1 MGSLL
6 RRLREVLKSHEPS
19 LAGEEGKLHI
29 RSMKPKDLDAVW
41 AIERASF
48 GSPWRRS
55 TYEQTIL
62 APGHNFFVAEL
73 GGVVVGYFG
82 FWVEGPEAHIA
93 KLAVHQDYRRRGIGT
108 ALLREALDDYEYL
121 RILKRLNGLAG
132 QHQVGDR
139 LWRLRLANATLTN
152 RNWDMVMNVHSYN
165 TDPEHLMER
174 REGLARQIERTRGWL
189 QRAGVEEPLGAV
201 TRARR

>member
-19 LAGEEGKLHI
+19 LAGEEGELHI

-93 KLAVHQDYRRRGIGT
+93 KLAVHPDYRRRGIGT
-108 ALLREALDDYEYL
+108 ALLHDALDRIRRLGLHSAYL
-121 RILKRLNGLAG
+121 EVRRTNLPAQNLYRRFGFRFARVKPHAYPNDGEDALIFVRDNLLNPAG
-132 QHQVGDR
+132 Q
-139 LWRLRLANATLTN
+139 
-152 RNWDMVMNVHSYN
+152 
-165 TDPEHLMER
+165 
-174 REGLARQIERTRGWL
+174 
-189 QRAGVEEPLGAV
+189 
-201 TRARR
+201 